1 MNSMRDLLRNHLG
14 RSLRTLDPLDRLATA
29 WPVACGQAL
38 ARRGALAGLE
48 AGTLT
53 IEVDDPAWLEE
64 FRAMEPV
71 LRHQLAR
78 IAEVQLA
85 GIHFQRKRRR
95 PLPSRELG
103 APPSRS

>member
-1 MNSMRDLLRNHLG
+1 MNSMRDVLRNHLG
-14 RSLRTLDPLDRLATA
+14 RSLRTLDPVDRLAAA

-38 ARRGALAGLE
+38 SSRGTLAGFE
-48 AGTLT
+48 CGTLT
-53 IEVDDPAWLEE
+53 VEVAGPAWLEE

-85 GIHFQRKRRR
+85 GIHFRTKRR
-95 PLPSRELG
+95 G
-103 APPSRS
+103 KD